1 MAEDLDTSK
10 IRNWRSII
18 TLIVFVITSKCEQ
31 GLKLLSIVANS
42 HRVVSVA

>member
-10 IRNWRSII
+10 IKNWRSII

-31 GLKLLSIVANS
+31 RLKFSIEAS
-42 HRVVSVA
+42 AHRVLAA